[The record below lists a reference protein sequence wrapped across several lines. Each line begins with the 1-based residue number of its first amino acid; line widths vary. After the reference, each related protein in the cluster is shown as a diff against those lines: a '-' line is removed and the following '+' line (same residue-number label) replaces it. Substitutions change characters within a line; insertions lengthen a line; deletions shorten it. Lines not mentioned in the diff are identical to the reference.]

1 MPHFIAEYVYELCVL
16 ANAFYQNNHINNE
29 EDLVKKN
36 DWINILNI
44 TCSIIKEMLSL
55 LVIEI
60 PDSM

>member
-1 MPHFIAEYVYELCVL
+1 MLQKFLT
-16 ANAFYQNNHINNE
+16 NSFYQNNHINNE
-29 EDLVKKN
+29 EDIIKKN

-44 TCSIIKEMLSL
+44 TSYIIKEMLSL